1 MRYELDLLLQ
11 LLKIKKTI
19 TLRTKAYRGMTIALQ
34 INNDKTFQYNY
45 TSETNNTVI
54 SGLTKQQM
62 NETFTELHVKFGY
75 KQIPP
80 IDYNHQQKGSNDMIQ
95 LTLSNQPFT
104 TFKTL
109 KEFNTWSKRVI
120 SMNFK
125 SVLDQT
131 ASDGYKI
138 IIINGQLSWST
149 KFRLSTI

>member
-80 IDYNHQQKGSNDMIQ
+80 IDYNHQ
-95 LTLSNQPFT
+95 
-104 TFKTL
+104 
-109 KEFNTWSKRVI
+109 
-120 SMNFK
+120 
-125 SVLDQT
+125 
-131 ASDGYKI
+131 
-138 IIINGQLSWST
+138 
-149 KFRLSTI
+149 